1 MIRFLS
7 TRGFTLIEMMVTVAV
22 LAIIV
27 SIAAPSFNGFFD
39 RYRVKRAA
47 DTLSAFLINAKT
59 EAIKRNKNV
68 STVITGSGTT
78 WCAGMTENAT
88 CNCTTA
94 SNCQIDDADRVIN
107 STSFKGVKL
116 LGPDSEHAF
125 VFKTQRGTVTGNET
139 VELESANGSKLNVV
153 VSMVGRIKLCSPSG
167 TGNMGG
173 YTLCPGT

>member
-1 MIRFLS
+1 MMKCF
-7 TRGFTLIEMMVTVAV
+7 TQGFTLIEMMVTVAV

-47 DTLSAFLINAKT
+47 DTLSAFLINAKS

-68 STVITGSGTT
+68 SAVITGSGTS
-78 WCAGMTENAT
+78 WCVGMTENAT
-88 CNCTTA
+88 CDCTA
-94 SNCQIDDADRVIN
+94 NNDCQIDGADRVMN
-107 STSFKGVKL
+107 STSFKGVKWL
-116 LGPDSEHAF
+116 APASTHAF
-125 VFKTQRGTVTGNET
+125 EFKTQRGAVTGFNT
-139 VELESANGSKLNVV
+139 VQLESANGSKLNVV

-173 YTLCPGT
+173 YTVCP